1 MDHQYVLRGN
11 RVNPMNQSEISRRAI
26 AFCTAFGLNGRSKRK
41 KKRGFDRVFETL
53 IEYGITLDSI
63 EDGVWER
70 LTYDLTIGHFDP
82 STFTISVPNR
92 VYVNACKGERDALFI
107 IMHELGH
114 FVLGHRA
121 VLHKS
126 NKPPIQCEDAEWQAD
141 TFADIV
147 LSRLGY
153 ETKQLTFDFYM

>member
-1 MDHQYVLRGN
+1 
-11 RVNPMNQSEISRRAI
+11 MNQSEISRRAI
-26 AFCTAFGLNGRSKRK
+26 AFCAAFGLNGRSKRK

-126 NKPPIQCEDAEWQAD
+126 SKPPIQCEDAEWQAD